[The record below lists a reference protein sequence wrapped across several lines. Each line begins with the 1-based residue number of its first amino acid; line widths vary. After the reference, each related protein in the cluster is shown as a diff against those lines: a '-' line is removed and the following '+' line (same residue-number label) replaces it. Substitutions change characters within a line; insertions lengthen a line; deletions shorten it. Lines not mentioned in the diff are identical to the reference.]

1 MRDHGW
7 IEELIVVR
15 SLGGLDFEDEHELHR
30 EMVEHGAECSECRR
44 LEAEYP
50 GYEDAAGR
58 LAFALD
64 PVPVREGLEDQVVAS
79 ARSEKLTR
87 VMTPRE
93 QRRDRRRAAPGP
105 VLRPFVAVA
114 ASLVLLAVGWAAGAL
129 TSGDGV
135 SVPSDAR
142 VVVFEG
148 EGDATLA
155 LAYRPGDQGVYL
167 VGSLDPQPAGE
178 AYELWTFRGDT
189 PVSGGCFR
197 PGDDGSVFEF
207 LDAEIEPTPLMA
219 VTVESA
225 TCPSAPTTDPILI
238 AQGAV

>member
-15 SLGGLDFEDEHELHR
+15 SLGGLDPQDEHELHR
-30 EMVEHGAECSECRR
+30 EMVEHGADCSECRR
-44 LEAEYP
+44 LEAEYA

-64 PVPVREGLEDQVVAS
+64 PVPFPEGLEDRVVAS
-79 ARSEKLTR
+79 AVGGQPMTLR
-87 VMTPRE
+87 TPRE
-93 QRRDRRRAAPGP
+93 LRRARRQPSSL
-105 VLRPFVAVA
+105 LRPLVAVA
-114 ASLVLLAVGWAAGAL
+114 ASLVLFAIGWAAGSL
-129 TSGDGV
+129 TSGDDV
-135 SVPSDAR
+135 AIPPDAR
-142 VVVFEG
+142 VVVFESEG
-148 EGDATLA
+148 EGALA
-155 LAYRPGDQGVYL
+155 LAYRPGNRGVYL
-167 VGSLDPQPAGE
+167 VGSLDPQPGDR

-189 PVSGGCFR
+189 PVPGGCFR
-197 PGDDGSVFEF
+197 PGADGSVFEF

-225 TCPSAPTTDPILI
+225 SCPSAPTTDPILI

>member
-7 IEELIVVR
+7 IEELFAVR
-15 SLGGLDFEDEHELHR
+15 SLGGLDPQDEQELHR

-44 LEAEYP
+44 LEAEYA

-64 PVPVREGLEDQVVAS
+64 PVPVPEGLEDRVVAS
-79 ARSEKLTR
+79 AIRDEPIVSVVSPAER
-87 VMTPRE
+87 RE
-93 QRRDRRRAAPGP
+93 PKAARGSL
-105 VLRPFVAVA
+105 LRPLVAVA
-114 ASLVLLAVGWAAGAL
+114 ASIVLLAVGWAAGSL
-129 TSGDGV
+129 TSGDDIAI
-135 SVPSDAR
+135 PPDAR

-155 LAYRPGDQGVYL
+155 LAFRPGDRGVYL
-167 VGSLDPQPAGE
+167 VGSLDRQPGDR
-178 AYELWTFRGDT
+178 AYELWTFRGET
-189 PVSGGCFR
+189 PVPGGCFR
-197 PGDDGSVFEF
+197 PGADGSVFEF

-225 TCPSAPTTDPILI
+225 SCPSAPTTDPILI